1 MNAGKAAAKRKVP
14 WKRPAAAARRKGL
27 MLQTC
32 PDCGYV
38 QYPPQEICR
47 RCLGGSPAPKEQ
59 PAGGKL
65 QAATELHASIDEFL
79 RDYLPLRIGNIQLD
93 CGPVVIAYLEES
105 CTARTRRVRVTAGTD
120 RRGRPVLVASAE
132 K

>member
-1 MNAGKAAAKRKVP
+1 MNARKSPSKRALP
-14 WKRPAAAARRKGL
+14 WKRPGAAARRRAL

-38 QYPPQEICR
+38 QYPFQEICR

-59 PAGGKL
+59 PGGGIL

-79 RDYLPLRIGNIQLD
+79 RGYLPLRIGSIKLD

-105 CTARTRRVRVTAGTD
+105 CTARTRRVRVTAGVD
-120 RRGRPVLVASAE
+120 RRGRPVLVASPE

>member
-14 WKRPAAAARRKGL
+14 WKRPGAAGRRKGL

-47 RCLGGSPAPKEQ
+47 RCLGGSPESKEQ

-65 QAATELHASIDEFL
+65 QASTELHASIDEFL
-79 RDYLPLRIGNIQLD
+79 HDYLPLRIGSIKLD

-105 CTARTRRVRVTAGTD
+105 CKGSTRRVRVAASVD